1 MLLDVLLA
9 ALLSA
14 APVLGAR
21 FWGRSRGAE
30 TDAAPVSAQAP
41 PVEPD
46 SLPSPDDLLELI
58 EEGVLIVD
66 DTLTAVRANRAA
78 RLFLGAEDV
87 LPPKLP
93 SDDLLSIARRVV
105 VDHLPVEDIVE
116 FRGRHR
122 KSLHVRASYLERTGG
137 AVLLL
142 RDASEDQRN
151 QRMRR
156 QFVTHAS
163 HELKTPIASI
173 QLLAE
178 AVNNASENDPV
189 KTRHFAES
197 LLQESQRL
205 NHLVTDLLDLSR
217 LEDPGTIANSFADLS
232 SVAMA
237 EFSEATPQADA
248 RKIKMRAE
256 VDGSITV
263 RGDEGQLALMV
274 RNLLDNA
281 VRYTPEEGEITL
293 EVKVD
298 GAEALLQVSDTGA
311 GIPLRDQARVFERF
325 YRVDKGR
332 SREQGGTGLGL
343 AIVKHVADL
352 HGGHVSLS
360 SQLGEGS
367 TFTVALPL
375 ANRRSDDA
383 EIEGEGL

>member
-1 MLLDVLLA
+1 MFVDAVLA
-9 ALLSA
+9 ALVIAL
-14 APVLGAR
+14 PVVSGR
-21 FWGRSRGAE
+21 FWGRRRERPEITGSPPLE
-30 TDAAPVSAQAP
+30 PTPPSDAI
-41 PVEPD
+41 
-46 SLPSPDDLLELI
+46 LELI

-66 DTLTAVRANRAA
+66 ESLTAVRANRAA
-78 RLFLGAEDV
+78 RLLLGTGDV
-87 LPPKLP
+87 LPPRLP

-116 FRGRHR
+116 LRAPGR
-122 KSLHVRASYLERTGG
+122 KSLLVRASYLERTGG

-142 RDASEDQRN
+142 RDASQDQRN

-163 HELKTPIASI
+163 HELKTPIAAI

-178 AVNNASENDPV
+178 AVSNASENDPAR
-189 KTRHFAES
+189 TRHFAES

-205 NHLVTDLLDLSR
+205 NRLVTDLLDLSR
-217 LEDPGTIANSFADLS
+217 LEDPGTIANSFAVLS
-232 SVAMA
+232 DVAVA
-237 EFSEATPQADA
+237 EFAEARPQAA
-248 RKIKMRAE
+248 AKTITMQAA
-256 VDGSITV
+256 VDDGVVV

-281 VRYTPEEGEITL
+281 VRYTPPEGQIDLRVGIEG
-293 EVKVD
+293 D
-298 GAEALLQVSDTGA
+298 EAVLQVADTGA

-360 SQLGEGS
+360 SELGEGS

-375 ANRRSDDA
+375 VRRRSQDSEA
-383 EIEGEGL
+383 SEETG